1 MYEIFVDVS
10 EFFLIKVLILYI
22 EKNFYIIIVKVYMY
36 VKFYNIIKLKF

>member
-22 EKNFYIIIVKVYMY
+22 EKNFYIIIIKVYMY